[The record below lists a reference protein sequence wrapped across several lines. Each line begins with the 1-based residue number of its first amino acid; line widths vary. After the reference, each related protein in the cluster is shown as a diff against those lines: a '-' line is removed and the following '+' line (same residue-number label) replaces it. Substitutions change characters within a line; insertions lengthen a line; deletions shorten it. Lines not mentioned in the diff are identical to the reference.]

1 MERQS
6 MSMAIS
12 CMWAWM
18 IPHFYIEFTEYRL
31 ALQKIS
37 LSWNRGCGESENE
50 NDDEPYRNGYN
61 SSSSYTSPRE
71 KANRATV
78 GGVLWAIGIIGVV
91 YLGSALTIGAL
102 TAQPDQS
109 VLTKPDA
116 IAVGVGMM
124 LSSCLL
130 AYFSVEFPRWL
141 GISYASQKRVE
152 CYKQLLLEPSA
163 KSNKELSFRVC
174 WSFLGR
180 FFILYPFL
188 LTYFCNESFAHVA
201 LSTGGEYNVLFLSSL
216 ASRFLLLH
224 AVLLLLDSILF
235 DSIRSDWIPF

>member
-1 MERQS
+1 MGPQS
-6 MSMAIS
+6 MTMAIG

-31 ALQKIS
+31 ALEKVS
-37 LSWNRGCGESENE
+37 LARNNSGRGHRERERESE
-50 NDDEPYRNGYN
+50 PYNKNGHKNN
-61 SSSSYTSPRE
+61 SSSYNTSPRK

-78 GGVLWAIGIIGVV
+78 EGVLWAIGIIGVV
-91 YLGSALTIGAL
+91 YVGSALVIGSL
-102 TAQPDQS
+102 TAEPDPS

-116 IAVGVGMM
+116 IAVGVGRM

-141 GISYASQKRVE
+141 GISYASQKQVE
-152 CYKQLLLEPSA
+152 CYKQVLLEPSA

-174 WSFLGR
+174 WSFLGH

-188 LTYFCNESFAHVA
+188 LTYFCNKSFAHVA
-201 LSTGGEYNVLFLSSL
+201 LSTGGELYCFVAAVEKLLCLLYGVVWCPSSRLHRFLFLT
-216 ASRFLLLH
+216 
-224 AVLLLLDSILF
+224 
-235 DSIRSDWIPF
+235 